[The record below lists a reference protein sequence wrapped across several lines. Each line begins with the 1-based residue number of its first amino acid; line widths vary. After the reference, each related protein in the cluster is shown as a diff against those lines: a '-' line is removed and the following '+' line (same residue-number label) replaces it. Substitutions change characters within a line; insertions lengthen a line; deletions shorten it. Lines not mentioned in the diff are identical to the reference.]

1 MRTEAAS
8 LTDSDFNWV
17 SQLSKDF
24 KTHNTDTS
32 TAGNH
37 RAATNGGRDEQNDE
51 GIVWNVIINNT
62 IRIVTLI
69 DYKTA

>member
-1 MRTEAAS
+1 MRMEAAS

-24 KTHNTDTS
+24 KTHNTDTN

-37 RAATNGGRDEQNDE
+37 RAAINGGRDEQNDE
-51 GIVWNVIINNT
+51 RIVLNVIIKNT
-62 IRIVTLI
+62 TRIITCKN
-69 DYKTA
+69 YTTT